1 MAEPAVAA
9 EPAPEGPSAEVA
21 DDPQLA
27 QATLAD
33 AVEVLTKAAE
43 SPELAEQLEEAAALA
58 EDLEAT
64 MQASEPT
71 SLASD
76 EEEDVP
82 HVEAHVIEPETS
94 TSTELATLAVRNP
107 GRFKRGFALIML
119 GLKTLFRGVPKE

>member
-1 MAEPAVAA
+1 
-9 EPAPEGPSAEVA
+9 VA

-27 QATLAD
+27 QAALVE

-64 MQASEPT
+64 MQASEP
-71 SLASD
+71 SSVEPD
-76 EEEDVP
+76 DEEDVP

-94 TSTELATLAVRNP
+94 ASTELATLAVRNP

-119 GLKTLFRGVPKE
+119 GLKTLFRGIPKE